1 MDSVKAYKKRRAV
14 RMKARMDAKEDKG
27 RWVTTENDHK
37 IHFNEGGEPDMGNP
51 HVIAVMKGG
60 GKKTKPEKDVD
71 RFHNEVESWK
81 DVDFPKDESE
91 AVSVEDYQK
100 KKMKEK
106 LDRFSHLMH
115 DEDPESSSAGDQFK
129 SVSEFKKALNERNE
143 AMSKKVL
150 AEEKLKEAKEFK
162 GSMWDAA
169 RSRYHTED
177 SLKEDIEYYDQTGDV
192 DKLKKAKHMLQRL
205 QERKKKYGEDFGVE
219 AAKKE
224 LEAAEKNHKEI
235 DDKINAFQKARGHG
249 AKEENKEYS
258 YGSIEGHQPTG
269 KEKASENESSGSYER
284 LPFYLRSKKDLDPA
298 DRKKV
303 QSTVSRFMKE
313 AKEGDVYECGGGFGS
328 AGGQRF
334 RVTRRRGKLALQW
347 INDGYSQPIQM
358 SRGNVEEFIRNGA
371 KLVK

>member
-1 MDSVKAYKKRRAV
+1 MMDSVKAYKQRRAV
-14 RMKARMDAKEDKG
+14 RMKARMDANEDKG

-60 GKKTKPEKDVD
+60 GKKTKLE
-71 RFHNEVESWK
+71 K

-129 SVSEFKKALNERNE
+129 SVS
-143 AMSKKVL
+143 
-150 AEEKLKEAKEFK
+150 
-162 GSMWDAA
+162 D
-169 RSRYHTED
+169 
-177 SLKEDIEYYDQTGDV
+177 
-192 DKLKKAKHMLQRL
+192 
-205 QERKKKYGEDFGVE
+205 
-219 AAKKE
+219 
-224 LEAAEKNHKEI
+224 
-235 DDKINAFQKARGHG
+235 QKARGRG

-269 KEKASENESSGSYER
+269 EEKASESESSGSYER

-328 AGGQRF
+328 LGGQRF
-334 RVTRRRGKLALQW
+334 RVVKRRGKLALQW
-347 INDGYSQPIQM
+347 ISEGRYSQPVQM

-371 KLVK
+371 KLAK